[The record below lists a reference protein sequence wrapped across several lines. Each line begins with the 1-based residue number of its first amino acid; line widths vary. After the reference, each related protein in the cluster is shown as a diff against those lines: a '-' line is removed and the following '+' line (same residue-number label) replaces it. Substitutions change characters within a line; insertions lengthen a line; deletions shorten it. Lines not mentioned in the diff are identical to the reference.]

1 MKLKEEQVKWSLL
14 VQIYV
19 PTRLAS
25 LTTTVRNSED
35 KQTMNNTLSSLNI
48 RKEGRPTL
56 LSWDTMVSCF
66 TGCYKM
72 HHSLLYWSD
81 NCTFPFYYLLH
92 SFLSSAQHNEW
103 VTHAGYHSGNRPP
116 WHEVTSDKIFPI
128 THGSPHPSFSDG
140 LKQSSADVI
149 TIPPRFGQIYTH
161 GKAYVDTIR
170 TAL

>member
-56 LSWDTMVSCF
+56 LS
-66 TGCYKM
+66 
-72 HHSLLYWSD
+72 
-81 NCTFPFYYLLH
+81 
-92 SFLSSAQHNEW
+92 
-103 VTHAGYHSGNRPP
+103 
-116 WHEVTSDKIFPI
+116 
-128 THGSPHPSFSDG
+128 
-140 LKQSSADVI
+140 
-149 TIPPRFGQIYTH
+149 
-161 GKAYVDTIR
+161 
-170 TAL
+170 